1 MAHTQSEP
9 RSKMIEVSDL
19 VALIPVVLLVAW
31 VVLRSLV

>member
-1 MAHTQSEP
+1 MAHTQFEP
-9 RSKMIEVSDL
+9 RNKTIGLSDL

>member
-1 MAHTQSEP
+1 MAHTQFQP
-9 RSKMIEVSDL
+9 RNRTIEVSDL